1 VADVWTL
8 LDTLAIDKVIVVGT
22 SLGGL
27 CAMGM
32 AAMNPARLAGVVMND
47 IGPEVNPA
55 GLARIQDYT
64 GRVGPV
70 SNWDEAVEQT
80 KSIYGEWLP
89 GLQDEDWRR
98 MARKAYRD
106 DADGVP
112 RLDIDN
118 NIGRAIREVG
128 PQTGDPWVLFAALA
142 DVPTMLLWG
151 ELSDILTRDIIDK
164 MVAAK
169 PDLDVVLVP
178 NRGHAPL
185 LDEPESVAAID
196 RFLDEVA

>member
-1 VADVWTL
+1 
-8 LDTLAIDKVIVVGT
+8 
-22 SLGGL
+22 
-27 CAMGM
+27 MGM

-55 GLARIQDYT
+55 GLSRIQEYA

-80 KSIYGEWLP
+80 KSIYGQWLP
-89 GLQDEDWRR
+89 GMTDDNWRR

-128 PQTGDPWVLFAALA
+128 AQTGDPWAFFAALA

-151 ELSDILTRDIIDK
+151 ELSDVLTRDIIDK
-164 MVAAK
+164 MLATK
-169 PDLDVVLVP
+169 PDLDVVPVP
-178 NRGHAPL
+178 NRGHTPL
-185 LDEPESVAAID
+185 LDEPESMAAID